1 MQPKT
6 KHAQIGQTNAFYR
19 EAGDRTYPI
28 ILLLH
33 GFPSSSHQ
41 YRNLIPLL
49 STSYWVLAPDLPGFG
64 FTTVPYDYKY
74 TFENLATFVGDFLD
88 HLHINQFS
96 VYIFDYGAPTAL
108 RLALQRPSSITAI
121 ISQNGNAYEE
131 GLGGFWDLIKQYW
144 QSSNPRNREKLRH
157 YMLSYDTTKSQY
169 VTGSPDPESIPPET
183 YLLDYTL
190 LSRPGIGDIQLDLIG
205 DYKTNLALYPQFQ
218 NYFRSSQVPLLAV
231 WGKDDPIFTPPGAE
245 AFKRDLPNAEIHL
258 LDAGHFALETHLEC
272 ISDLILKF
280 LQKSL
285 RS

>member
-1 MQPKT
+1 MQTKI
-6 KHAQIGQTNAFYR
+6 KHAQLGQINAFYR
-19 EAGDRTYPI
+19 EAGDHAKPV

-49 STSYWVLAPDLPGFG
+49 SASYWVLAPDLPGFG

-88 HLHINQFS
+88 HLRIDQFS

-131 GLGGFWDLIKQYW
+131 GLGGFWDLIKPYW
-144 QSSNPRNREKLRH
+144 QSNNPRIREKLRL
-157 YMLSYDTTKSQY
+157 YLLSYDTTKFQY

-190 LSRPGIGDIQLDLIG
+190 LSRPGIGDIQMDLIK
-205 DYKTNLALYPQFQ
+205 DYQKNIPLYPQFQ
-218 NYFRSSQVPLLAV
+218 NYLRSSQVPLLAV
-231 WGKDDPIFTPPGAE
+231 WGKDDPIFIPPGAE
-245 AFKRDLPNAEIHL
+245 AFQRDLPNAEIHL
-258 LDAGHFALETHLEC
+258 LDAGHFALETHLES
-272 ISDLILKF
+272 ISDLILEF
-280 LQKSL
+280 LQKNL